1 MAEEKKQ
8 LPYDVDALGNIQG
21 IDIPDYNRITAQDDM
36 AVAKAKR
43 KKQQELWES
52 QNS

>member
-1 MAEEKKQ
+1 MSDPKK

-21 IDIPDYNRITAQDDM
+21 IDIPEYNRITAKDDM
-36 AVAKAKR
+36 DVAKAKR
-43 KKQQELWES
+43 KKQQELWDS